1 MNYLAL
7 KDYRNAISLAIAM
20 DQPGRLYSLFKQ
32 ILTPDSQNLDTFESG
47 SVSGK
52 TSIDMVLRN
61 LPLTEL
67 ASLLRHIR
75 DWNVNAKTSTVA
87 QSVLNALLKLRA
99 VDDFA
104 QAFDS
109 IGALLSIQTT
119 NSGETL
125 SLSELIEALIPYTE
139 RHLSRLDRLV
149 QDSYVLDYVLAEMD
163 GGLMTDEDEMEVN
176 S

>member
-7 KDYRNAISLAIAM
+7 KDYRSAISLAIAM
-20 DQPGRLYSLFKQ
+20 DQPGRLHSLFKQ
-32 ILTPDSQNLDTFESG
+32 VLTPDPYDSVVFESG

-61 LPLTEL
+61 LQPAEL

-75 DWNVNAKTSTVA
+75 DWNANAKTSMVA

-99 VDDFA
+99 VDEFA
-104 QAFDS
+104 HAFDS
-109 IGALLSIQTT
+109 SGVLLSIETA
-119 NSGETL
+119 NPGETL
-125 SLSELIEALIPYTE
+125 SLSELIQALLPYTE

-163 GGLMTDEDEMEVN
+163 GGLLTDEDGMEVD